1 MKKLIYDLLISKYVS
16 SAALSAPTLSR
27 ILSGLTREE
36 IRTNLPTSRIE
47 VDHKAIS
54 GMGKKG
60 GGQPT

>member
-16 SAALSAPTLSR
+16 SAALSAWV
-27 ILSGLTREE
+27 TREE